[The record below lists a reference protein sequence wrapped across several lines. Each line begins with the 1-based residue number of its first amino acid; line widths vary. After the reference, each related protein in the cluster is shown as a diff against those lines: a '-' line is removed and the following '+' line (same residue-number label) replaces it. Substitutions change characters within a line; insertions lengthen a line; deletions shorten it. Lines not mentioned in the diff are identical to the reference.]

1 MYDMIVL
8 PLCRVGNIRSAH
20 VVPKRAE
27 QTEEVLLRPLT
38 PLPFPKRAHEK
49 RILHPSAYGKMEK
62 MQQAV
67 NTMHMYYATSIE
79 LQHGR
84 ASIHLAL
91 LCCCCSLL
99 LPLLLLPRPCLL
111 SATRSSRIRFSSI

>member
-1 MYDMIVL
+1 MSHVL
-8 PLCRVGNIRSAH
+8 VRLLCGVGNIRSAH
-20 VVPKRAE
+20 AVPSRTD
-27 QTEEVLLRPLT
+27 QTDTVLLRPLM
-38 PLPFPKRAHEK
+38 PRPFPKRAHEK

-91 LCCCCSLL
+91 LRCCCLLL
-99 LPLLLLPRPCLL
+99 LPLLL
-111 SATRSSRIRFSSI
+111 